1 MTSVPKIKQ
10 FLLLFILSFPLL
22 LNAQAEIIYLENPS
36 FEDEPRAGWQPN
48 SWIDCGFPGESAPD
62 VQPYGG
68 FGVTQPAQNQNT
80 YLGLVVREHKTWECV
95 SQRLR
100 RPMRQGQCYKFSI
113 YLSRSAQYVSPTKKE
128 PNRLTNFE
136 KGTVLRI
143 YGGNGPRDRAEML
156 ASTEVIEHT
165 DWRQYKFEFTPKNG
179 DYQYFFLEAYYKTPT
194 MFYYN
199 GNLLLDNASEI
210 YSCDIPDPDT
220 DVVANNDKKNNV
232 NIKPKDPKDP
242 VQDPFKETP
251 KEEEVK
257 EEDRGNFDPKM
268 QAKDLK
274 VGYTF
279 RLENLYFQADSS
291 NISRNASRVLSEL
304 VTFLKNNPKV
314 SIEVGGHTNGLPAH
328 EYCDRLSSARAQNV
342 ARFLT
347 LNGIDRR
354 RITHKGYGKRKPIA
368 DNETEQGKRLNQR
381 VEIKITGLD

>member
-1 MTSVPKIKQ
+1 MTAASIFYRV
-10 FLLLFILSFPLL
+10 FLLLLLSLPLTL
-22 LNAQAEIIYLENPS
+22 SAQSDIIYLENPS

-62 VQPYGG
+62 VQPFGG

-80 YLGLVVREHKTWECV
+80 YLGLVVRDNKTWECV

-100 RPMRQGQCYKFSI
+100 RPIRKDQCYKFSI
-113 YLSRSAQYVSPTKKE
+113 YLSRSAQYVSPTKRE

-143 YGGNGPRDRAEML
+143 YGGNGPRDRAELL
-156 ASTEVIEHT
+156 ASTEVINHT
-165 DWRQYKFEFTPKNG
+165 EWKQYKFEFTPEKS
-179 DYQYFFLEAYYKTPT
+179 DYQYFFLEVYYKTPT

-210 YSCDIPDPDT
+210 YSCNIPDPDPE
-220 DVVANNDKKNNV
+220 VVVENNTNV
-232 NIKPKDPKDP
+232 KPKDPKDP
-242 VQDPFKETP
+242 PKDPFEDDP
-251 KEEEVK
+251 KVEEIV
-257 EEDRGNFDPKM
+257 EEDRGNFNPEIK
-268 QAKDLK
+268 AKDLK

-291 NISRNASRVLSEL
+291 NISNNAERVLSGL
-304 VTFLKNNPKV
+304 VSFLKSNPEV

-328 EYCDRLSSARAQNV
+328 EYCDRLSSSRAKHV

-368 DNETEQGKRLNQR
+368 DNETDQGKRLNQR